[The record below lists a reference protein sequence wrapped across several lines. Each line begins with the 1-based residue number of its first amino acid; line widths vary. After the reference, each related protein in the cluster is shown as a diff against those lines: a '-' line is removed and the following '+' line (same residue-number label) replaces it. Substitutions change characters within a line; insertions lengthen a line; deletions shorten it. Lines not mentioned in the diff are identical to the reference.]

1 MKVTVVIPTYNRS
14 HVVDRAVRSALAQT
28 HRDVE
33 IIVVDDGSTD
43 DTAARV
49 RTFTDPRVRYV
60 ARPHRGV
67 SATRNAGVALAT
79 TELVA
84 FLDSDDVW
92 RPDKLERE
100 CAFLARH
107 PEVDAVFSDLEKH
120 DGAVLVPS
128 FMRASP
134 TFGRRLGT
142 ARYTDGLVLSRRDM
156 YLDLLQEVFVKPS
169 ALTIRRAAFLAAG
182 GFDESWSSS
191 EDWEFLLR
199 FSKRARF
206 GFIDRPLAELR
217 ISGDSLHRIDQPRG
231 DTAML
236 RLLARERRMLR
247 DDVEARAAAR
257 RGLRERVKQFAW
269 YWERLGRPWAATMT
283 YARGAWIARD
293 PGLLAR
299 TPIVW
304 IPRRVRARFRAT
316 FARVPT
322 ARPAQPPNPSVAR

>member
-1 MKVTVVIPTYNRS
+1 MNVAVVIPTYNRG
-14 HVVDRAVRSALAQT
+14 HLVARAARSALAQS
-28 HRDVE
+28 HRALEVL
-33 IIVVDDGSTD
+33 VVDDGSTD

-49 RTFTDPRVRYV
+49 RTLADARVRYV
-60 ARPHRGV
+60 ALAHRGV

-79 TELVA
+79 AEIVA

-100 CAFLARH
+100 VAFLDRH

-120 DGAVLVPS
+120 DGSVFVPS

-134 TFGRRLGT
+134 IFARRLGNS
-142 ARYTDGLVLSRRDM
+142 RYPDGVVLPRRQM

-169 ALTIRRAAFLAAG
+169 ALTMRRAAFLAAG

-217 ISGDSLHRIDQPRG
+217 VSGDSLHRIDQPRG

-236 RLLARERRMLR
+236 RLLAREWRALR
-247 DDVEARAAAR
+247 HDAEARAAAR

-269 YWERLGRPWAATMT
+269 YWERQGRRGAATVT
-283 YARGAWIARD
+283 YVRGAWIARD
-293 PGLLAR
+293 PGLLVRA
-299 TPIVW
+299 PVVW
-304 IPRRVRARFRAT
+304 VPRRLRMRFKMALGRSEDEEAV
-316 FARVPT
+316 FAASSGP
-322 ARPAQPPNPSVAR
+322 